1 VSPNAAASDPFFRS
15 PSPGFK
21 SSIARQKRNSEWSNP
36 DHFAKCMNFEQSL
49 LKLMTSEKR

>member
-1 VSPNAAASDPFFRS
+1 MQPLPTLFAAL
-15 PSPGFK
+15 SPGLG
-21 SSIARQKRNSEWSNP
+21 SPIARQKRNSEWSNP